1 MKRLW
6 LLLAF
11 GVCVPFCFAQQES
24 GNVRRGNKA
33 YEDGKFVDAEV
44 EYRKGLEKNSK
55 SFSGAF
61 NLGNALYR
69 QEKYPEAAQQF
80 RTAATLAGT
89 DKERVAA
96 AYHNTGNSLL
106 QAGEYAQSIE
116 AYKEALR
123 NNPNDGET
131 RYNLVYAQHLL
142 KQQQQEQQQQNQN
155 QENQQQQQQDQQD
168 QQQEQQDNQNQQD
181 EQDQQNQDDRQQQ
194 QQQDQQ
200 QERMSKEQAEEIL
213 NALEQDERNT
223 QEKAKEAQMQKG
235 KRYKVDKDW

>member
-6 LLLAF
+6 LLLAL

-33 YEDGKFVDAEV
+33 YEEQKFVDAEV

-123 NNPNDGET
+123 NNPNDDDT

-155 QENQQQQQQDQQD
+155 QNQQNQNQ
-168 QQQEQQDNQNQQD
+168 QQQEQQQDEQNQQD

-194 QQQDQQ
+194 QPQDQQ
-200 QERMSKEQAEEIL
+200 QQQEQMSKEQAEEIL
-213 NALEQDERNT
+213 NALGQDERKT

>member
-6 LLLAF
+6 LLLAL

-33 YEDGKFVDAEV
+33 YEEQKFVDAEV

-106 QAGEYAQSIE
+106 QAGEYAKSIE

-123 NNPNDGET
+123 NNPNDDDT

-155 QENQQQQQQDQQD
+155 QEQQQQDQQQD
-168 QQQEQQDNQNQQD
+168 NQNQPDNQNQQD

-194 QQQDQQ
+194 QPQDQQ
-200 QERMSKEQAEEIL
+200 QQQEQMSKEQAEEIL
-213 NALEQDERNT
+213 NALGQDERKT